1 MAAGVT
7 DKLREVS
14 AIVALIEGKEAE
26 KPTARGPYKK
36 RKI

>member
-26 KPTARGPYKK
+26 KPTARGPCKK